1 MAENYRIKFNPATKE
16 IEVEGSET
24 FVKAY
29 FAKLQAMMS
38 GIPEEKTAGKEAPK
52 TAPTKKEPG
61 EKRVTNIDKVVELV
75 QGSTEGISTIDLQE
89 KTGLVER
96 QIWGIVTRAAK
107 LGKIKK
113 VKRGVYIGA

>member
-1 MAENYRIKFNPATKE
+1 MPENYRIKFNPTTKE
-16 IEVEGSET
+16 IEVEGSES

-29 FAKLQAMMS
+29 FDKLQALMS
-38 GIPEEKTAGKEAPK
+38 EIPEKKAAG
-52 TAPTKKEPG
+52 KKEPKAVPVKKID
-61 EKRVTNIDKVVELV
+61 EKRITNIDRVVELV
-75 QGSTEGISTIDLQE
+75 RGSIGGISTAELQE

-113 VKRGVYIGA
+113 VKRGMYVGV